1 MNSNKTSFARRW
13 AARSA
18 LGIVA
23 ACALLGAGAA
33 SARGH
38 WSVQIGTP
46 GLAVGAYPAPYYAP
60 YGGYGGGYGG
70 GYAPAPVYSYPAPV
84 YYDAPPVYYRPA
96 PPVYY
101 RPAPVYAPQGGRVY
115 YGPGFPYRTPRE
127 MDEDGE

>member
-1 MNSNKTSFARRW
+1 MNSNKASSARRW

-18 LGIVA
+18 LGVVA

-46 GLAVGAYPAPYYAP
+46 GLGVGAYPAPYYAP
-60 YGGYGGGYGG
+60 YGGY
-70 GYAPAPVYSYPAPV
+70 APAPVYSYPEPV
-84 YYDAPPVYYRPA
+84 YYGAPPPVYYRPA

-101 RPAPVYAPQGGRVY
+101 RPAPVYTPPVGRVY
-115 YGPGFPYRTPRE
+115 YGPGFQYRTPRE
-127 MDEDGE
+127 LDEDGE